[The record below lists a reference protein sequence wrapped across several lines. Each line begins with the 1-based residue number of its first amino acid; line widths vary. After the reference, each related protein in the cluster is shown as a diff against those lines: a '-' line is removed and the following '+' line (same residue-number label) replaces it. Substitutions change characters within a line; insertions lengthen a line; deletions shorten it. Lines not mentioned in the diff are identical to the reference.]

1 MKRFEW
7 KNIAGT
13 TFFVV
18 ALLGTGLAEA
28 AEKSALDPT
37 QNMVCDCTR
46 TAFNSPNCQIIKE
59 QAFGTGGLG
68 TGSAAHGMNAIMPQQ
83 ASTQTPTPSFVGK

>member
-7 KNIAGT
+7 KNMAGT
-13 TFFVV
+13 AFFVV

-28 AEKSALDPT
+28 GEKSALDPT

-46 TAFNSPNCQIIKE
+46 VAFNTPNCQIIKE
-59 QAFGTGGLG
+59 QTFGAGGLG
-68 TGSAAHGMNAIMPQQ
+68 NGSAAHGMNAIMPQN
-83 ASTQTPTPSFVGK
+83 ASTQVPAQTQVK